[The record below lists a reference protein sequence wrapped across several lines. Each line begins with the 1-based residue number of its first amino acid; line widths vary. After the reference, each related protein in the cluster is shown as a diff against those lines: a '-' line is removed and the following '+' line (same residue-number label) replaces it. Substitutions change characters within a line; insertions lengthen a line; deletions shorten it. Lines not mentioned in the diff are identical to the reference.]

1 MKIIGLAAK
10 AGGGKDTAGDLIM
23 KSLAEKG
30 YTATQISF
38 ANPLKDICT
47 QLFGWDRSRLQTDAD
62 YKESNFA
69 YDDCQHLIYEE
80 DSDTPMLDPACEM
93 LGMNRRVAMQR
104 LGTEAM
110 RQGLHSEIWIIAMK
124 LSIMRGDYNHYDY
137 GLLTDCRFIN
147 ELQFVRDLDGT
158 LIRIDRAGEQST
170 LTEHTEHASELEWQE
185 WTDWDSIVVNH
196 INPELSYQMNMEIFQ
211 DHLEVA
217 IECEQLT
224 NYKTLAREGREISD
238 DISES
243 MKNRY

>member
-10 AGGGKDTAGDLIM
+10 AGGGKDTAGNLIM
-23 KSLAEKG
+23 ESLTEKG

-47 QLFGWDRSRLQTDAD
+47 QLFGWDRDRLQTDAD

-80 DSDTPMLDPACEM
+80 GSDTPVLDPACKM
-93 LGMNRRVAMQR
+93 LGMNRRVVMQR

-110 RQGLHSEIWIIAMK
+110 RRGLHSEIWIIAMK
-124 LSIMRGDYNHYDY
+124 LSIMRGDYDIYDY

-185 WTDWDSIVVNH
+185 WSDWDSIVVNY
-196 INPELSYQMNMEIFQ
+196 INPIFTKEANLKTFKGSLEI
-211 DHLEVA
+211 A
-217 IECEQLT
+217 IDCDQLI
-224 NYKTLAREGREISD
+224 NLKAAEREGREIRAN
-238 DISES
+238 IMES
-243 MKNRY
+243 MKTRY